1 MMMQE
6 QVFPRRRRATPW
18 GQVLVYLLLTLGAII
33 MIFPLL
39 NMVLMSFKSMSEMGS
54 NPIGIPQDWQS
65 SNYTTAWQEGDLG
78 QYLVNSGIVSVV
90 SVFFVL
96 LFSSLAAYALARFEF
111 RGNTMIY
118 MLFLAG
124 LALPIQLIA
133 VPLFIIMKN
142 MNLLNNLASVILVY
156 VASGMSFS
164 VFLLVNFF
172 RTIPVEMEEAARIE
186 GANVLQIYARIMLP
200 LVRPALTSVG
210 LFNFVSAWNALFFPL
225 IFLNTKSQMTV
236 TVGVLS
242 FVGQYSTQWNL
253 LLPALVI
260 VILPTVV
267 VFSLASRQFI
277 RGLTTGAVRT

>member
-1 MMMQE
+1 MIE
-6 QVFPRRRRATPW
+6 QQVSSRRRRPPAW
-18 GQVLVYLLLTLGAII
+18 GQAVIYLILTVGAII
-33 MIFPLL
+33 MILPLV
-39 NMVLMSFKSMSEMGS
+39 NMVPMSFKSMSEMGS
-54 NPIGIPQDWQS
+54 SPIGIPQNWQTD
-65 SNYTTAWQEGDLG
+65 NYTTAWQEGNLG
-78 QYLVNSGIVSVV
+78 QYLLNSGIVSVA
-90 SVFFVL
+90 SVFFVML
-96 LFSSLAAYALARFEF
+96 LSSLVAYVLARFEF

-142 MNLLNNLASVILVY
+142 MNLLNNLLSVILVY

-172 RTIPVEMEEAARIE
+172 RTIPVDLEEAARIE
-186 GANVLQIYARIMLP
+186 GANVMQIYALIMLP

-225 IFLNTKSQMTV
+225 IFLSAKSQMTV

-277 RGLTTGAVRT
+277 RGLTAGAVRT